1 MEGASEQSHESSSP
15 LPAAELL
22 SQLILP
28 DQSDPLEQGPVENT
42 EVPAELREIPDQV
55 EEEAPTLEEVAAV
68 EEEAKSVEEEEEAGV
83 EEESGEGTEA

>member
-68 EEEAKSVEEEEEAGV
+68 EEEEEEAGV
-83 EEESGEGTEA
+83 DEESGEGTEA